1 MVSAGMSKGQESTRL
16 LRVIYVTHKLMT
28 ISSAIQSNVTKTY
41 AIMTFFVVFVVLVGY
56 VLGHA
61 LGYGNSF
68 MWFAVLFSVIS
79 SVVSYYWGDSLIL
92 ALSHARPADRQ
103 RDFDFFTLTENLAIA
118 AGLPKPRLYVID
130 DTALNAFA
138 TGRDPQHAVIVA
150 TSGILASLERRELEG
165 VIAHELSHIKNFDTR
180 LMAVVA
186 VLVGT
191 VAYLADIFL
200 RSLWW
205 GGRRDRDDDRGL
217 GAILLV
223 VGIVLAIIS
232 PIIAKLIQLAASRN
246 REYLA
251 DVTGAKLTR
260 YPEGLA
266 RALEKLG
273 KDKEVLEAA
282 TNATAHLYIT
292 NPFKGKNFGAWF
304 ANAFNTHPPIADRIK
319 RLRAL

>member
-1 MVSAGMSKGQESTRL
+1 
-16 LRVIYVTHKLMT
+16 MT
-28 ISSAIQSNVTKTY
+28 IQSSIKSNVTKTY
-41 AIMTFFVVFVVLVGY
+41 VIMSVFVAFVVLVAY
-56 VLGHA
+56 VLGQT

-68 MWFAVLFSVIS
+68 MWIAVLFSVIS
-79 SVVSYYWGDSLIL
+79 SFVSYYWGDSLIL
-92 ALSHARPADRQ
+92 AMSGARPADRK
-103 RDFDFFTLTENLAIA
+103 RDFDFYTVAENLSIA
-118 AGLPKPRLYVID
+118 GGIPKPRLYVIE
-130 DTALNAFA
+130 DTAMNAFA
-138 TGRDPQHAVIVA
+138 TGRDPEHAVVVA
-150 TSGILASLERRELEG
+150 TTGILTQLERRELEG

-191 VAYLADIFL
+191 VAFLADMFM

-205 GGRRDRDDDRGL
+205 GGHRDRDNDRGL
-217 GAILLV
+217 GGILIL
-223 VGIVLAIIS
+223 VGIVLALVS
-232 PIIAKLIQLAASRN
+232 PIIASLIKLAASRN

-251 DVTGAKLTR
+251 DASGAKLTR

-273 KDKEVLEAA
+273 RDKEVLEAA

-304 ANAFNTHPPIADRIK
+304 ASAFNTHPPLEDRIK
-319 RLRAL
+319 RLRAM